1 MRGRLF
7 VLILA
12 CGGMA
17 LAEAPQSSVRP
28 QPRPILQVP
37 TLPAAEPTPATP
49 APVTM
54 PKPRPPTLAPA
65 PQAPPVLA
73 PVLNAVPATP
83 PKPRPANLVASV
95 ATAPTAEAPAAKST
109 RKKGKKGSVCGD
121 SDIRGEALSAIPA
134 KYKGCGLDEP
144 VRVTM
149 VSDVALNPAAT
160 ISCDTAQA
168 LKTWVET
175 GMRPAFGNRQVV
187 ELKVAASYI
196 CRTRNNV
203 KGAKISEH
211 GRGKAIDISGFV
223 LSDGTLWTVAG
234 NYNATLRKAH
244 KAACGI
250 FGTTLGPGSDG
261 YHEDHLHFDIAHY
274 NSGSYCR

>member
-121 SDIRGEALSAIPA
+121 NDIRGEALSAIPA